1 MADVT
6 NYIDRLVAELCPDG
20 VEYKPLGSFAQLV
33 RGSGMPKTDFSE
45 SGVGAI
51 HYGQIYT
58 KFGTATAEVIAH
70 VPEEKA
76 KKLAVVNPGDVI
88 VANTSENIEDVC
100 KAVAWVGDSDIV
112 TGGHATVIKAPEQ
125 NAKFISYY
133 MATGQFNKDKRR
145 HAFGT
150 KVIDVAPKNL
160 AKIEFPIPPLEIQEA
175 IVEILD
181 KFTNLEAELEA
192 ELEARTLQYEY
203 YRDSL
208 FETLKDPVNGLP
220 VIANLVKELCPGGV
234 KYSTLKSVSLKTT
247 NIKWERS
254 EESEYRYIDL
264 SSVPT
269 GGSSIGDTEIINSE
283 NAPSRARQIVHTD
296 DILFGTTRPLLDRV
310 VIVPE
315 EYNQQICSTGYAVIR
330 PDMNVIIPSYI
341 YHLLRAQNFS
351 AYVEKNQSGAAYPA
365 ISFKSVMEYMIPLP
379 PLEIQQRIVDI
390 LDRFDALTTSLSE
403 GLPAELAARRSQYEY
418 YRDQLL
424 SFPRK
429 GENQ

>member
-1 MADVT
+1 M

-20 VEYKPLGSFAQLV
+20 VEYRPLGEIADIGTGKSDKKDAQESGQYPFYVRSKTILRSSKYLYDETAIVIPGEGGVGEIFHFVSGKYDLHQRAYRISFTVDEMNPKFGYYYISSFFKEYINRHAVEATVKSIRKPMLVKFEVPVPPLEIQEAIVEILDKFTNLEAELEAELEARTLQYEYYRDSLFEALDCPRVPLGSFAQLV

-58 KFGTATAEVIAH
+58 KFGTATAEVITH

-88 VANTSENIEDVC
+88 VANTSENLEDVC
-100 KAVAWVGDSDIV
+100 KAVAWVGESDIV

-160 AKIEFPIPPLEIQEA
+160 AKIEFP
-175 IVEILD
+175 
-181 KFTNLEAELEA
+181 
-192 ELEARTLQYEY
+192 
-203 YRDSL
+203 
-208 FETLKDPVNGLP
+208 
-220 VIANLVKELCPGGV
+220 
-234 KYSTLKSVSLKTT
+234 
-247 NIKWERS
+247 
-254 EESEYRYIDL
+254 
-264 SSVPT
+264 
-269 GGSSIGDTEIINSE
+269 
-283 NAPSRARQIVHTD
+283 
-296 DILFGTTRPLLDRV
+296 
-310 VIVPE
+310 
-315 EYNQQICSTGYAVIR
+315 
-330 PDMNVIIPSYI
+330 
-341 YHLLRAQNFS
+341 
-351 AYVEKNQSGAAYPA
+351 
-365 ISFKSVMEYMIPLP
+365 LP
-379 PLEIQQRIVDI
+379 PLEEQQRIVDI
-390 LDRFDALTTSLSE
+390 LDRFDALTSSLSE

-424 SFPRK
+424 TFPRK
-429 GENQ
+429 GDNQ

>member
-1 MADVT
+1 MAEVT
-6 NYIDRLVAELCPDG
+6 NYIDRLVAELCPEG
-20 VEYKPLGSFAQLV
+20 VEYKPLGSFARLV

-88 VANTSENIEDVC
+88 VANTSENLEDVC

-160 AKIEFPIPPLEIQEA
+160 AKIEFPVPPLEIQEA

-208 FETLKDPVNGLP
+208 FEALDCPRVPLGSLGTFVRGNGLQKKDLQESGNP
-220 VIANLVKELCPGGV
+220 VIHYGQVFTRYGLHEDKTLSYANDEVYDKLRKAEKGNLVIA
-234 KYSTLKSVSLKTT
+234 TT
-247 NIKWERS
+247 
-254 EESEYRYIDL
+254 
-264 SSVPT
+264 
-269 GGSSIGDTEIINSE
+269 SE
-283 NAPSRARQIVHTD
+283 NDEDVCKALAWLGETPAGISGDA
-296 DILFGTTRPLLDRV
+296 
-310 VIVPE
+310 
-315 EYNQQICSTGYAVIR
+315 
-330 PDMNVIIPSYI
+330 YI
-341 YHLLRAQNFS
+341 YRHEMNPKYVSYFFTTHDFQRQKLRHITGTKVRRVS
-351 AYVEKNQSGAAYPA
+351 GKNLET
-365 ISFKSVMEYMIPLP
+365 IEIPLP
-379 PLEIQQRIVDI
+379 SLEEQQRIVDI
-390 LDRFDALTTSLSE
+390 LDRFDTLTTSLSE

-424 SFPRK
+424 TFPRK

>member
-1 MADVT
+1 MAEVT

-20 VEYKPLGSFAQLV
+20 VEYRPLGELLGYEQPTKYLV
-33 RGSGMPKTDFSE
+33 SSKDYDDSYPTPVLTAGKTFILGYTNETEGVYPASEEEPVIIFDDF
-45 SGVGAI
+45 
-51 HYGQIYT
+51 T
-58 KFGTATAEVIAH
+58 TAFKWVEF
-70 VPEEKA
+70 PFKA
-76 KKLAVVNPGDVI
+76 KSSAMKMLTLKSGNNSLFKYVYYAMQCI
-88 VANTSENIEDVC
+88 VYNSSDHARQWISKYSNIEIPV
-100 KAVAWVGDSDIV
+100 
-112 TGGHATVIKAPEQ
+112 
-125 NAKFISYY
+125 
-133 MATGQFNKDKRR
+133 
-145 HAFGT
+145 
-150 KVIDVAPKNL
+150 
-160 AKIEFPIPPLEIQEA
+160 PPLEVQEA

-208 FETLKDPVNGLP
+208 FGTLKDPVTGLP
-220 VIANLVKELCPGGV
+220 IIAALVKEICPEGV
-234 KYSTLKSVSLKTT
+234 KYSTLKSVSLKTA

-254 EESEYRYIDL
+254 EGAEYRYIDL

-283 NAPSRARQIVHTD
+283 NAPSRARQIVQTN

-330 PDMNVIIPSYI
+330 PDTNVVIPSYI
-341 YHLLRAQNFS
+341 YHILREKNF
-351 AYVEKNQSGAAYPA
+351 ALYVEKNQSGAAYPA
-365 ISFKSVMEYMIPLP
+365 ISFKSVMEYTIPLP

-390 LDRFDALTTSLSE
+390 LDRFDTLTTSLSE

-424 SFPRK
+424 TFPRK

>member
-1 MADVT
+1 MAEVT

-20 VEYKPLGSFAQLV
+20 VEYRPLESLGKRNKGTAITASKMRSLEPGNKDLRIFAAGSTFVDTDSSNIPAKDILHGPAIIVKSRGYIGFEYYEESFTHKNEMWSYTLDSKIVDQKFIYYYLLTQAYYLQELARSKSVKLPQLAVKDTDSLEVPVPPLEIQEAIVEILDKFTNLEAELEAELEARTLQYEYYRDSLFEALDCPRVPLGSFARLV

-88 VANTSENIEDVC
+88 VANTSENLEDVC
-100 KAVAWVGDSDIV
+100 KAVAWVGESDIV

-160 AKIEFPIPPLEIQEA
+160 AKIEFP
-175 IVEILD
+175 
-181 KFTNLEAELEA
+181 
-192 ELEARTLQYEY
+192 
-203 YRDSL
+203 
-208 FETLKDPVNGLP
+208 
-220 VIANLVKELCPGGV
+220 
-234 KYSTLKSVSLKTT
+234 
-247 NIKWERS
+247 
-254 EESEYRYIDL
+254 
-264 SSVPT
+264 
-269 GGSSIGDTEIINSE
+269 
-283 NAPSRARQIVHTD
+283 
-296 DILFGTTRPLLDRV
+296 
-310 VIVPE
+310 
-315 EYNQQICSTGYAVIR
+315 
-330 PDMNVIIPSYI
+330 
-341 YHLLRAQNFS
+341 
-351 AYVEKNQSGAAYPA
+351 
-365 ISFKSVMEYMIPLP
+365 LP
-379 PLEIQQRIVDI
+379 PLEEQQRIVDI

-424 SFPRK
+424 TFPRK